1 MNGPSNPNLPP
12 SVIVAENEIDAAL
25 AQAAGVAQPLDRRT
39 FLKLTGLA
47 GGGLTLAFFLGGRSE
62 TFAASETAL
71 SPGSASGD
79 FAPNAFIRIAPDG
92 LVTIYAKNPEIGQ
105 GVKTSFPMIV
115 AEELGAS
122 WEKVR
127 VEQAPVDQAR
137 FGTQSAGG
145 STSIP
150 NNWERLRRAGAV
162 ARTMLIAAATAE
174 WKVSPEECTS
184 ENHEVVH
191 AGSNRR
197 LAFGAL
203 ASKAAALPVP
213 DERSVK
219 LKDRAQ
225 FQLLGRR
232 ITGVDNRA
240 IVTGLP
246 LFGIDQAPKNTL
258 YAVYEKCPVF
268 GGKVVQAN
276 LDEIKKLP
284 GVKNAFVIDGN
295 QHDDELM
302 PGVAIVATSTWAAF
316 QARLKLNVQWDESG
330 ASKDSWSG
338 FVEKAKALADKPGKT
353 MRAVGDV
360 DKAFGSAK
368 IVEAS
373 YTYPFLS
380 HATLEPQNCTAWFHD
395 GIMEIWAPSQ
405 TPGGGGDTVGRV
417 LGLAHEKIVVHLTRI
432 GGGFGRRLL
441 NDYMV
446 EAAAIAKQTDA
457 PVKLTWPRESDMAH
471 DFYRAGGFHHF
482 KGGVDTAGKLI
493 AWQDHF
499 VTFGAADKT
508 GRGAAMGAE
517 EFPSP
522 VVPNYRFGQTVL
534 DSGTPTGWW
543 RAPGACAFA
552 WAVQSF
558 LHELSVT
565 GGRDHLEFLLELMGE
580 PRKFPPEGRNP
591 LNTGRAAAVIKLAA
605 EKADWGKP
613 LPPGRG
619 RGLAFHFSHR
629 GHFAEVAE
637 VSVDANNR
645 LKVHRVTVA
654 GDVGPIINRSG
665 AENQIE
671 GSVIDG
677 LSAMWAQE
685 ITMESGRVTQSNF
698 HDYALLRMPDAP
710 QVSVH
715 LIESDNPPTGLGEP
729 ALPPLAPAV
738 CNAIFAATGK
748 RVRTLPLT
756 KAGFSA

>member
-1 MNGPSNPNLPP
+1 MNAPSNPNLPP
-12 SVIVAENEIDAAL
+12 SVIAAENEIDAAL
-25 AQAAGVAQPLDRRT
+25 AQAAGFAPELDRRA

-47 GGGLTLAFFLGGRSE
+47 GGGLALAFFLGARNE
-62 TFAASETAL
+62 AFAAGETT
-71 SPGSASGD
+71 SSGSAPGD

-92 LVTIYAKNPEIGQ
+92 IVTIYAKNPEIGQ

-115 AEELGAS
+115 AEELGAA

-137 FGTQSAGG
+137 FGMQSAGG

-150 NNWERLRRAGAV
+150 NNWDRLRRAGAV
-162 ARTMLIAAATAE
+162 ARTMLIAAAAAE
-174 WKVSPEECTS
+174 WKVSAEECAAT
-184 ENHEVVH
+184 NHEVVH
-191 AGSNRR
+191 TASNCR
-197 LAFGAL
+197 LGFGAL
-203 ASKAAALPVP
+203 ATKAATLPVP

-219 LKDRAQ
+219 LKDRSE

-268 GGKVVQAN
+268 GGKAMQAN

-284 GVKNAFVIDGN
+284 GVKNAFIVAGN

-302 PGVAIVATSTWAAF
+302 SGVAIIATSTWAAF
-316 QARLKLNVQWDESG
+316 QARLKLNVQWDEST
-330 ASKDSWSG
+330 ASKDSWTG
-338 FVEKAKALADKPGKT
+338 FIEKAKSLAGEQGKSL
-353 MRAVGDV
+353 RSAGDV
-360 DKAFGSAK
+360 DKALSSAK
-368 IVEAS
+368 TVEAS
-373 YTYPFLS
+373 YTYPFLA

-395 GIMEIWAPSQ
+395 GIMELWAPSQ
-405 TPGGGGDTVGRV
+405 TPGGGADAVARV
-417 LGLAHEKIVVHLTRI
+417 LGLSRDKVVVHLTRI

-446 EAAAIAKQTDA
+446 EAAAIAKETGA
-457 PVKLTWPRESDMAH
+457 PVKLTWSRESDMMH
-471 DFYRAGGFHHF
+471 DFYRPGGFHHF
-482 KGGVDTAGKLI
+482 KGAVDSAGKLI

-499 VTFGAADKT
+499 VTFGANEKT
-508 GRGAAMGAE
+508 GRGAGMGAD
-517 EFPSP
+517 EFPALI
-522 VVPNYRFGQTVL
+522 VPNYRFGQTIL
-534 DSGTPTGWW
+534 PSGTPTGWW

-558 LHELSVT
+558 LHEISIAA
-565 GGRDHLEFLLELMGE
+565 GRDHLGFLLELMGE
-580 PRKFPPEGRNP
+580 PRKLPPDGRNP

-613 LPPGRG
+613 LPKGRG

-654 GDVGPIINRSG
+654 GDVGPIVNRSG
-665 AENQIE
+665 AENQVE
-671 GSVIDG
+671 GSIVDG
-677 LSAMWAQE
+677 ISAMWAQE
-685 ITMESGRVTQSNF
+685 ITIEGGRVAQSNF
-698 HDYALLRMPDAP
+698 HDYTLLRMPDAP
-710 QVSVH
+710 SVSVH